1 MEVFCANSTDVS
13 NAVEYVP
20 VTTGQVGLRCI
31 HCAKSQEGAQGN
43 AVLYPHSVSG
53 IYESV
58 QELHRLHLHDCPHLP
73 TELKNEMSNTKG
85 SSEQREQSSALR
97 RYYVQAAGALGLFD
111 SDEGGVRAGGRVI
124 PMVGK

>member
-1 MEVFCANSTDVS
+1 M
-13 NAVEYVP
+13 
-20 VTTGQVGLRCI
+20 GLRCI
-31 HCAKSQEGAQGN
+31 HCAKSDEGAKGD

-58 QELHRLHLHDCPHLP
+58 RELHRLHLHDCPHLP
-73 TELKNEMSNTKG
+73 IELKSEMSKMTG
-85 SSEQREQSSALR
+85 SSSLSSVLR